1 MLIENGISEA
11 VQFFHIDALS
21 SMIGLK
27 VDFDLQITL
36 MASSLYRLM
45 AQRIGREYSRAQ
57 AKTIFR
63 NLLDMSA
70 TVTIEARQVVV
81 TLDKRAHN
89 PYLVSSGLAKSPTP
103 MPWFAG
109 KKLVIEFS

>member
-1 MLIENGISEA
+1 
-11 VQFFHIDALS
+11 
-21 SMIGLK
+21 
-27 VDFDLQITL
+27 
-36 MASSLYRLM
+36 M

-89 PYLVSSGLAKSPTP
+89 PYLLSSGLANSPTP

-109 KKLVIEFS
+109 KKLVIQFS

>member
-1 MLIENGISEA
+1 FHL
-11 VQFFHIDALS
+11 FHIDVLS

-63 NLLDMSA
+63 SLLDISA
-70 TVTIEARQVVV
+70 TVSIDARQVIV

-89 PYLVSSGLAKSPTP
+89 PYLLSSGLANSPTP